1 MANVSRING
10 LRPSR
15 YLSGAPWNGQVTKYF
30 VAASDASAIFNGDL
44 VKIDGGSDGSGVRSV
59 TQGVAT
65 GTYCGVVV
73 GFEIDPTNLN
83 TPQYRAASTARYVYV
98 VDDPDVLFEIQEDAV
113 GGALASN
120 AVGLNADV
128 VVGSGSTTTGSS
140 GMQLDTSTAATTATL
155 PFKII
160 EFSKKVD
167 NEVAVANAKVI
178 VKINSHQLATGTGTV
193 GI

>member
-15 YLSGAPWNGQVTKYF
+15 YLSGAPWNGQATKYY
-30 VAASDASAIFNGDL
+30 VTSGDTTAIFHGDL

-59 TQGVAT
+59 TQGAAS
-65 GTYCGVVV
+65 GTYAGVVV

-98 VDDPDVLFEIQEDAV
+98 VDDPNVLFEVQEDAV

-120 AVGLNADV
+120 SVGLNANII
-128 VVGSGSTTTGSS
+128 VGSGSTTTGSS
-140 GMQLDTSTAATTATL
+140 AMQLDTSTVSTTTTL
-155 PFKII
+155 PLKII

-178 VKINSHQLATGTGTV
+178 VKINAHQLASGAGTE